1 MEAAGYRGLMSIP
14 GPERLVR
21 LVRRADADLAEV
33 ALLIARGCD
42 PDLDVEV
49 ELLRID
55 ALADQLRGQ
64 GVADRPARET
74 ARLLA
79 DHLGGHLGFHGDP
92 ARAHDPDSS
101 LLHRVLD
108 NRQGL
113 PITLSALYVAI
124 ARRLQLPAFAI
135 ALPGHVVVGL
145 ADEDLPVVLDPAHGG
160 MQLEEPDLVERVRT
174 TTAGRLTYRRAMLRP
189 SPAVHLS
196 RRMLHNL
203 TRALRAAGR
212 TSEAIWTVEMKLAL
226 PNRLPEDHRDLGE
239 LELVRGGFDV
249 AARAFEHYLELTSG
263 DSPER
268 DAARRAAIDARAR
281 LN

>member
-1 MEAAGYRGLMSIP
+1 MGAGGYRAVMSSP

-33 ALLIARGCD
+33 ALLVARGCD

-55 ALADQLRGQ
+55 ALANQVRRRGA
-64 GVADRPARET
+64 ADRAAPEA

-79 DHLGGHLGFHGDP
+79 DHLGGELGFHGDP
-92 ARAHDPDSS
+92 DRALEPASS

-108 NRQGL
+108 TRQGL

-124 ARRLQLPAFAI
+124 ARRLHLPAFAI

-145 ADEDLPVVLDPAHGG
+145 ADDDLPIVLDPTDAGTR
-160 MQLEEPDLVERVRT
+160 LAEPDLVERVRT
-174 TTAGRLTYRRAMLRP
+174 TTGGRLTYRRAMLRP
-189 SPAVHLS
+189 SPAVHLT

-212 TSEAIWTVEMKLAL
+212 TSEAIWTVQTKLAL
-226 PNRLPEDHRDLGE
+226 PNRLAEDHRDLGE
-239 LELVRGGFDV
+239 LELLRGGFGV
-249 AARAFEHYLELTSG
+249 AAHAFEHYLELTRG
-263 DSPER
+263 DTPER
-268 DAARRAAIDARAR
+268 EAARRAAIDARAR

>member
-1 MEAAGYRGLMSIP
+1 MTTP

-42 PDLDVEV
+42 PALDVEV
-49 ELLRID
+49 ELLRVD
-55 ALADQLRGQ
+55 ALADQLRRR
-64 GVADRPARET
+64 GVAGRPARE
-74 ARLLA
+74 AADLLA
-79 DHLGGHLGFHGDP
+79 DHLGGELGFHGDL
-92 ARAHDPDSS
+92 ARALAPDSS

-108 NRQGL
+108 TRQGL

-124 ARRLQLPAFAI
+124 ARRVQLPAFAI

-145 ADEDLPVVLDPAHGG
+145 ADEDLPVVVDPAYRG
-160 MQLEEPDLVERVRT
+160 MRLEEPDLVERVRT
-174 TTAGRLTYRRAMLRP
+174 TTGGRLTYRRAMLRP

-212 TSEAIWTVEMKLAL
+212 TAEAIWTVETKLAL
-226 PNRLPEDHRDLGE
+226 PNRLPEDHRDRGE
-239 LELVRGGFDV
+239 LELLRGGFGV
-249 AARAFEHYLELTSG
+249 AAHAFERYLELTSG

>member
-1 MEAAGYRGLMSIP
+1 MLPP

-55 ALADQLRGQ
+55 ALADQLRGR
-64 GVADRPARET
+64 GTAGRAAPEAAR
-74 ARLLA
+74 ALA
-79 DHLGGHLGFHGDP
+79 DHLGGERGFHGDP
-92 ARAHDPDSS
+92 ARGLDPDSS

-108 NRQGL
+108 TRRGL

-124 ARRLQLPAFAI
+124 ARRLALPAFAI

-145 ADEDLPVVLDPAHGG
+145 ADEDLPIVLDPAHGG
-160 MQLEEPDLVERVRT
+160 MRLAEPDLVARVRAT
-174 TTAGRLTYRRAMLRP
+174 TGGRLAYRRAMLRP
-189 SPAVHLS
+189 TPAVHLA

-203 TRALRAAGR
+203 TRALRAADR
-212 TSEAIWTVEMKLAL
+212 TDEAVWTVRTKLAL
-226 PNRLPEDHRDLGE
+226 PNRLPEDHRDLAE
-239 LELVRGGFDV
+239 LELLRGGFD
-249 AARAFEHYLELTSG
+249 AAAHAFEHYLELTSG
-263 DSPER
+263 DTPQRE
-268 DAARRAAIDARAR
+268 AARRAAIDARAR